1 MTNYKKEADKLKKPS
16 LEEILNNLKVQQRDH
31 HQQCMEHK
39 KQYEFHLKMSEKAEN
54 GVELIT
60 QLIKQEE
67 EK

>member
-1 MTNYKKEADKLKKPS
+1 M
-16 LEEILNNLKVQQRDH
+16 QQRDH